1 MEFKNKQELFDF
13 MQQLSDNYESLSQEL
28 QDVKESSNQQE
39 QQQNQ
44 DENEQNQDPENGG
57 TPEDATGGG
66 SPDKEHSDEEMD
78 EIQDFLN

>member
-1 MEFKNKQELFDF
+1 MEFKNKEELFDF

-28 QDVKESSNQQE
+28 QEVKESSNKQE
-39 QQQNQ
+39 NGSN

-66 SPDKEHSDEEMD
+66 SPEKEHTDEEMD
-78 EIQDFLN
+78 EIQDFLS

>member
-1 MEFKNKQELFDF
+1 MEFKNKEEMFEFIQK
-13 MQQLSDNYESLSQEL
+13 LSDNYESLSKEL
-28 QDVKESSNQQE
+28 QEVKESSNEQE
-39 QQQNQ
+39 NGSG

-78 EIQDFLN
+78 EIQDFLS